1 MIDFNTVIPSADK
14 ETRQFLNKFDGFLIE
29 STESDSVTF
38 TNGIKV
44 CYSIDVSSSCLHQ
57 ITVNP
62 KNKYALPIQVV
73 ARVTMNGE
81 YVSSFG
87 CGSSHDNNLMLIWF
101 QLINNE
107 GRDLESAKRDNAKR
121 DYDALTQ

>member
-101 QLINNE
+101 QLKNNE
-107 GRDLESAKRDNAKR
+107 GSKLESAKRDNAKR